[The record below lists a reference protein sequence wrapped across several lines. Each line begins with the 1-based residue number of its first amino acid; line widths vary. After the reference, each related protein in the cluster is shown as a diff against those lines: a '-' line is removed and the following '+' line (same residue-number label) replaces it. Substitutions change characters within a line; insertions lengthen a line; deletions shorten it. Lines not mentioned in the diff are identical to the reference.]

1 MADEIETLDRCP
13 ARGYALQAFPAAC
26 ASRRLHR
33 CTESGRTGA
42 GVGTVRAD
50 TLEIS
55 GMGGVIN
62 LFHIHGLA
70 YGGVS
75 CGFNERSGSEVR
87 LHQPARAFT
96 ASRTWLPG
104 VPSRLA
110 DQRLHP
116 V

>member
-55 GMGGVIN
+55 EWEALSISSTFMVWLTAVFLVVLMSAPVLKIVFIN
-62 LFHIHGLA
+62 RREHLRLREL
-70 YGGVS
+70 
-75 CGFNERSGSEVR
+75 GFLGFLLV
-87 LHQPARAFT
+87 
-96 ASRTWLPG
+96 WLT
-104 VPSRLA
+104 
-110 DQRLHP
+110 
-116 V
+116 